1 VHCLRV
7 TAVFRLC
14 WNHLRKEG
22 GAVGSNSK
30 LFPQIFHSSSWA
42 FSSLADSSRF
52 FFLSRFF
59 LLFLAVVIGAK
70 LFPTRATES
79 WGWERGKLF
88 FRLLLVDETI
98 SEISNIRIRIN

>member
-1 VHCLRV
+1 VAPLARTRNYFHKSFTPRLGLSPRLRILL
-7 TAVFRLC
+7 ASF
-14 WNHLRKEG
+14 
-22 GAVGSNSK
+22 
-30 LFPQIFHSSSWA
+30 F
-42 FSSLADSSRF
+42 SLA
-52 FFLSRFF
+52 FF